1 VDNDRVTTI
10 PVIDLSG
17 LGGSDSD
24 HRSVVDEVGTAC
36 EEVGF
41 FVVSGHGVAPAQI
54 ADMYEVTA
62 DFFARPLEE
71 KQRCTP
77 IGWDRFCG
85 FAGIAPAATAGQRD
99 GGSGRRGEGGP
110 LPDLKEMYHVNHFDG
125 PDQALEAGLPLELA
139 LAQAPN
145 IWPERPFGFEKIWRD
160 YYDEMV
166 RLAAIL
172 DAVFAEAL
180 GLPADGFDHLFA
192 THLSNLAANWYPP
205 QPLPPIPGQ
214 VRAST
219 HIDFSFL
226 TLLYQDDAPGGL
238 EVRHREAGWIP
249 VPPVADSYVV
259 NLGDLINRVTND
271 RWRATPHRVVN
282 PAGPDAHRSRIS
294 IPYFQM
300 PGWDAIVECIPPCLP
315 ATGKP
320 HYPPVVAGPH
330 AEERRAG
337 GRAPTAV

>member
-1 VDNDRVTTI
+1 MATV

-17 LGGSDSD
+17 LDGSAQD
-24 HRSVVDEVGTAC
+24 RQTVVNEVGAAC
-36 EEVGF
+36 EDVGF
-41 FVVSGHGVAPAQI
+41 LVVSGHGVPASQI
-54 ADMYEVTA
+54 ADMYGITA
-62 DFFARPLEE
+62 EFFALPLEE
-71 KQRCTP
+71 KQRSTP
-77 IGWDRFCG
+77 VGWDRFCG
-85 FAGIAPAATAGQRD
+85 FAGVVPHAGTKGEGAAA
-99 GGSGRRGEGGP
+99 RRGEGGP
-110 LPDLKEMYHVNHFDG
+110 MPDLKEMYHVNHFDG

-145 IWPERPFGFEKIWRD
+145 LWPRRPDGFEAIWRA
-160 YYDEMV
+160 YYQEMG
-166 RLAAIL
+166 RLAGML
-172 DAVFAEAL
+172 DSVFAQAL
-180 GLPADGFDHLFA
+180 GLSPAGFDHLFA
-192 THLSNLAANWYPP
+192 THLSNLAANWYPA
-205 QPLPPIPGQ
+205 QPMPPAPGQ

-226 TLLYQDDAPGGL
+226 TILYQDDAPGGL

-249 VPPVADSYVV
+249 VPFVAGTYVV

-282 PAGPDAHRSRIS
+282 PPGDHAHRSRIS

-300 PGWDAIVECIPPCLP
+300 PGWDAIVECAPTCLP

-320 HYPPVVAGPH
+320 NYPPVVAGPH

-337 GRAPTAV
+337 RRAPTAV